1 VTTQLSGDVR
11 QAGRKYFR
19 RQTKTAERK
28 INFSRKQKTVKNIA
42 NFAGKKKSLKTTVL
56 FFMAEN
62 RRK

>member
-1 VTTQLSGDVR
+1 MTQLGGDMR

-28 INFSRKQKTVKNIA
+28 INFGRKHKTIKNIA
-42 NFAGKKKSLKTTVL
+42 DFAGKKKSLKTTVL
-56 FFMAEN
+56 FSMAGS